1 MPSPEARHR
10 RPTVPL
16 TGAPGSPGLRDPSAE
31 ARAPGTGARMTG
43 ERRTGVPGRGG
54 PGYEGSGAGDRG
66 ANAGA
71 EGTGERRVGYTGTG
85 AMMPGRRVRGT
96 GGSVSGKRGAITAA
110 GRFSTGNPSFST
122 PIFFFFVRF
131 QRHHFEI
138 SGKIGM
144 NPIQTDS
151 RRKPRLQP
159 ASIPSTSNA
168 IKVNTELNY
177 IKPNYCDTPA
187 SIKPQTTDASF
198 QSADPSPP
206 PPPST
211 ASHLNSID

>member
-54 PGYEGSGAGDRG
+54 PGYGGSGAGDRG

-71 EGTGERRVGYTGTG
+71 EGTGERRVGYTGTR

-96 GGSVSGKRGAITAA
+96 GGSVGGKRGAITAA

-122 PIFFFFVRF
+122 PIFFLFCSFPAPSLRDKRENRHESNPNRF
-131 QRHHFEI
+131 
-138 SGKIGM
+138 K
-144 NPIQTDS
+144 
-151 RRKPRLQP
+151 
-159 ASIPSTSNA
+159 
-168 IKVNTELNY
+168 TE
-177 IKPNYCDTPA
+177 A
-187 SIKPQTTDASF
+187 
-198 QSADPSPP
+198 PP
-206 PPPST
+206 P
-211 ASHLNSID
+211 ARLHSINFKRNQSQHRAKLHQT